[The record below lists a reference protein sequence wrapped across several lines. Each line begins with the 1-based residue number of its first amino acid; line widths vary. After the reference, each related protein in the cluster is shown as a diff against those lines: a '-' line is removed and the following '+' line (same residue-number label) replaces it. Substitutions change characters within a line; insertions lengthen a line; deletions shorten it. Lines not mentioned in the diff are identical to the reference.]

1 MPRIPA
7 TINGV
12 TVDFGPQVN
21 PDVDHRIVEALR
33 LAIRRD
39 VAAGHILD
47 RIYISSANDQH
58 QIPSRHVQGAGKAID
73 ISRINGQK
81 MILAYPGSAAVKAIV
96 DAIQSGLEGY
106 AHRRENFGPAM
117 KKKHGADFA
126 IGGHADHIHF
136 SVN

>member
-1 MPRIPA
+1 VPQIPA

-33 LAIRRD
+33 VAIRRD
-39 VAAGHILD
+39 VAPGQSLD
-47 RIYISSANDQH
+47 RIYVSSANDQH
-58 QIPSRHVQGAGKAID
+58 QPPSRHMQGAGKAVD

-81 MILAYPGSAAVKAIV
+81 MILAYPGDASVKAIV
-96 DAIQSGLEGY
+96 DAIQTELESY

-117 KKKHGADFA
+117 KKKLGADYA